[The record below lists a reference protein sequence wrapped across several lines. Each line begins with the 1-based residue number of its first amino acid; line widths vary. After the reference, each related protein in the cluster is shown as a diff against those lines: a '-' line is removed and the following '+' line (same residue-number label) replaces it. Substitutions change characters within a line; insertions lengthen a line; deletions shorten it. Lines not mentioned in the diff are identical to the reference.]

1 MLFESLPGALQVL
14 LEGLFRSTWSLLGAS
29 WSQLG
34 ASWAPLGANLEP
46 TWRLLGPTW
55 SLLGATWSLL
65 GASWEQLGTSW
76 GPFEHNLALWGA
88 SWVQFGASWVPF
100 GRLLGSTW
108 SSWTPP
114 VLNFGSS
121 QRHLNSTCFPTGLQR
136 NLDCTWAFNW
146 SPSAIRSPLGDLWR
160 ALGGRKGS
168 NHKQRFICTAQ
179 RAAKCNSCSWST
191 KTPVAGWR
199 QYATLVYIY
208 IYTY

>member
-14 LEGLFRSTWSLLGAS
+14 LEGLFRS
-29 WSQLG
+29 
-34 ASWAPLGANLEP
+34 
-46 TWRLLGPTW
+46 
-55 SLLGATWSLL
+55 TWSLL

-199 QYATLVYIY
+199 QYATLVIY
-208 IYTY
+208 KRLATFSVKIDLPLFGELGQTSQDLCSI

>member
-34 ASWAPLGANLEP
+34 ASSAPLGANLEP

-88 SWVQFGASWVPF
+88 SWVQFGASWMPF
-100 GRLLGSTW
+100 GRLLGSTS
-108 SSWTPP
+108 SSWTP
-114 VLNFGSS
+114 LGSS
-121 QRHLNSTCFPTGLQR
+121 QRHLNSTCFPSGLQVQLGLHSGFQLNSKR
-136 NLDCTWAFNW
+136 QLQLHCQQSSFRI
-146 SPSAIRSPLGDLWR
+146 SFVIPEGLPSATILL
-160 ALGGRKGS
+160 L
-168 NHKQRFICTAQ
+168 
-179 RAAKCNSCSWST
+179 
-191 KTPVAGWR
+191 
-199 QYATLVYIY
+199 
-208 IYTY
+208 